1 MKARGNRDGIVLATK
16 VGAEM
21 APDRKG
27 LKPDYI
33 RRAVE
38 DSLRRLQT
46 DRIELYQSH
55 RDDAATPQEET
66 LAAYADL
73 IRAGKVRAIGA
84 SNFSGARLKEA
95 LAIAARTGLPRYESL
110 QPHYN
115 LYDRAE
121 YEQDLAALCV
131 AEGIGVIPY
140 YGLANGFLTGKY
152 RSEADL
158 GKSVRGG
165 RIGPYLTA
173 RGLRILSAL
182 DEAAARQGATPAQAA
197 LAWLAGRPA
206 IAAPI
211 ASATSPEQVRDL
223 VAAASL
229 LLNSESRDSLDRAAA

>member
-1 MKARGNRDGIVLATK
+1 M
-16 VGAEM
+16 
-21 APDRKG
+21 
-27 LKPDYI
+27 
-33 RRAVE
+33 
-38 DSLRRLQT
+38 
-46 DRIELYQSH
+46 
-55 RDDAATPQEET
+55 
-66 LAAYADL
+66 
-73 IRAGKVRAIGA
+73 RAIGA

-165 RIGPYLTA
+165 RIGPTLP
-173 RGLRILSAL
+173 RGGCASSRPSTRRPP
-182 DEAAARQGATPAQAA
+182 RQGATPAQAA

-229 LLNSESRDSLDRAAA
+229 LLDSESRDSLDRAAA